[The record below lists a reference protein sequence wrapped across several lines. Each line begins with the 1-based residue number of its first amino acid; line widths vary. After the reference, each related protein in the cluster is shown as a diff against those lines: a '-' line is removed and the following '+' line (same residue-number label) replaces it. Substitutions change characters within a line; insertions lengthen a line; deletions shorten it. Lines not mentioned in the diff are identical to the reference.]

1 MGCNCTRWGES
12 GASWLFWVG
21 WFVGVWGLVFLWWV
35 VCGVLVCVLVCGLVG
50 VVVKFHMIAMP
61 FGVRVVVR
69 ADTLWTWFG
78 YAVFVYGVWW

>member
-1 MGCNCTRWGES
+1 M
-12 GASWLFWVG
+12 
-21 WFVGVWGLVFLWWV
+21 GVWGVVVFGWV
-35 VCGVLVCVLVCGLVG
+35 VCGVLVGVLVCGLDVW
-50 VVVKFHMIAMP
+50 VEKFHTIAMP